1 MCVLNSEVWSF
12 LNEINLFG
20 STFHRILPDS
30 ISFAQYPKFIF
41 FHVYLAK
48 LENKVTSKT
57 LEKVLKN
64 DIVIELFIYALN
76 W

>member
-1 MCVLNSEVWSF
+1 MWSF

-20 STFHRILPDS
+20 SSFQRILPDS

-41 FHVYLAK
+41 FHVYRVK
-48 LENKVTSKT
+48 LENKVTSNT
-57 LEKVLKN
+57 PEKVLKS